1 MSETPNGAVGSLKF
15 NGKLGRSEDASGNKN
30 IQVGDLDI
38 EVQFPTKEVSIGKV
52 ASFSDNNKNITWTLT
67 LNNPGGYATLTDVTD
82 DMFAYAESFTVRPEG
97 AVTLD
102 KDNKKAV
109 INGDYQEYDGQ
120 ITITYVTLAKD
131 VYQLRD
137 ETDKLTNDAYL
148 HVDGEEEPKKKSS
161 QVWFERNNVMATL
174 TKSGTPSYQLADGE
188 RGYIEWTINVNR
200 GYDLSLEGYEVSDKE
215 LANAIAGSITVN
227 GQSASLTD
235 GKIKLGDYSSAVI
248 KYRTPVTKEDLANGD
263 KEFENSAIV
272 EKPKDS
278 PDPDPD
284 NSGGTVKPTY
294 KKELFTVN
302 KWGEEKATD
311 KSKIV
316 WTITI
321 DANVDGNNGTLD
333 GFKVSDE
340 DFSLITNNTT
350 VNITGTK
357 DGAPVD
363 VQLTG
368 SDANRVISGNADY
381 VTITFERPLKDEE
394 DNARKELSD
403 GQTAIASNTVTVED
417 PKGGSK
423 KEEGKAE
430 LHKLSNS
437 LTKSLLSESSK
448 TVEGDYDLSAGKENE
463 ADKILNWEIVIEQYD
478 YFANSE
484 IVDVMITEGSGGR
497 HYISDA
503 QLNAIKVTFQTMDGR
518 TSAALSS
525 GNGFTA
531 TKNTENQFTIAFDK
545 DYCANH
551 GYVRAEVHY
560 STTAETKNVPKGNSA
575 TFKNKANDAIPDT
588 DFTFTRTDPSV
599 VPKHSLELGK
609 NWARAE
615 KQTDKPE
622 IKVQLQR
629 FNGSTWEAYPSGNS
643 GEWKD
648 NNDGTF
654 THKTYNYV
662 TEASTQTLKGT
673 YKFKWNDLPQ
683 YSETDKNNVY
693 KYRIVEL
700 DASGNVIDNNKFN
713 GDYKVTYNTNGIN
726 LNGNSRFDI
735 TNTYIKTQID
745 VEKNWVGDDKE
756 DSERPDVKV
765 KLKKSTDHTNW
776 TETNYTATL
785 NAANGYK
792 YSWENIPGVDEN
804 GNDIYY
810 KVEEEKVPNYTASY
824 SDENNAGI
832 NSGELT
838 IINTYDKMY
847 IAAQK
852 YWDDG
857 TGATTDIPDGI
868 DSIDL
873 ELQWKLKGTGFEP
886 YGEQEHQLKQIGD
899 YQSTTF
905 GNEFDTNVLSSGDKL
920 EFNFIGGQNFSG
932 TINIYS
938 GSVLLHEVNFQMVDY
953 NFIEEYIVPDTN
965 SSEKIKIVVNINE
978 DLTSYFNSK
987 CKIAKKI
994 SSDRTDLTYEWLPV
1008 NQDGVV
1014 AEQHLTKSET
1024 GGFTYRWDG
1033 LDKTTADGKKIV
1045 YRVVEKDVAEGY
1057 KVSYAPSG
1065 EISSNKTVKI
1075 TNKKSDTGSSVKK
1088 AIYPGLTTSSG
1099 NVWDAATDS
1108 EHKDITSITSD
1119 DLKNWPT
1126 RTVNGTE
1133 YYIFKWKLNFE
1144 GAEYVKFEDK
1154 ISDGINPYVDAAYGG
1169 NISDYGDN
1177 NARFDF
1183 VVCNGINTNGIA
1195 SGSWNEWKNAING
1208 TALSDENKTDYD
1220 GYFSFDSSKITQAN
1234 GCAKWE
1240 QFKNI
1245 QWITYCTAVP
1255 KETIDKA
1262 VEADGEYTVTN
1273 EIKLNDEDEFSPATL
1288 EITKSSN
1295 SDVPDDK
1302 SLIKK
1307 GIERN
1312 EFAKTPEAQYVIN
1325 VNPEGKKLT
1334 NGGMIDISDIFETVE
1349 DEWKTYTKDSYGN
1362 KNITGSGTAKGNN
1375 LFDVR
1380 LSGINVYQ
1388 VDDAGNW
1395 IRKLDS
1401 NDYSYLFD
1409 SDKVE
1414 TKNNYTIGEINA
1426 NIAYGST
1433 AEFQFERT
1441 NLPKDLEVTYNISG
1455 GIPGQPVNA
1464 KHFYAPTDISISASS
1479 TYDDDGNA
1487 TVVLK
1492 TNKEFINENLYFTT
1506 DNMEKPTVTVTACT
1520 VDVSKETKLQLSVP
1534 DSMPIQ
1540 IRYTYEFIVN
1550 ENTPGATTADIGKK
1564 LSDLQAEHNITI
1576 KNAASFQTSKGT
1588 ASAEHTKNNF
1598 YVEEASATIE
1608 VDKSPTIKKVDVG
1621 SDAITLSADFY
1632 LAKYDTTTNK
1642 WVYVTKAT
1650 ENKDK
1655 VNTLTFESDETDNG
1669 TVPTGAKLIK
1679 VPKEDGFKV
1688 VLTNDT
1694 LYKLVEVHEPDGYVS
1709 LGYNSNASVKGK
1721 QPYVYYFMY
1730 NGDVTSEILNSINTG
1745 VDADNAVSQKDI
1757 ISVSGTEDIKVKNSN
1772 KFSIKAEKEW
1782 LGMPH
1787 GYEPVSIEVELV
1799 WSYLKSSSIPLE
1811 NNLHELSEMGI
1822 ENSTKTISANS
1833 SGDAFPSVTWDNLP
1847 NGYNRK
1853 PVYYYVR
1860 EKSYTLKSGNETITY
1875 TLDKKSGKYLDK
1887 DGKEGDFE
1895 PLYTGNGLNTGKIKQ
1910 DNKMVSTV
1918 HIKNASN
1925 LVVKK
1930 VWTDSNGEE
1939 ITDNSKIPLNEIKF
1953 NLFGIKEDGKKVELV
1968 HEGTISAPDWQTV
1981 IDTNILKNDLSEDEK
1996 KLSLYERFEIEEVND
2011 INEEVRNIMYGYV
2024 ISDTYNV
2031 VDGSGEITLTNRD
2044 KTPANVNVNVNVNKV
2059 WSDGNENH
2067 TNNSIDVVL
2076 IRSNES
2082 LTPSKL
2088 KELNPD
2094 SLPDGITKV
2103 EKNGTAT
2110 LNSSNDW
2117 KHTWE
2122 DLPYKDDNKNNYYY
2136 VLETTAVE
2144 GYEVSYSHN
2153 GSLSNPVI
2161 TITNSVPGSF
2171 RIEKKWV
2178 NSSGNEITEN
2188 LPDSIT
2194 VEIYQKLE
2202 STDSAVDDTKKI
2214 PDNLKI
2220 YAEGDSITEGVGS
2233 TNSMNYPNQLKGI
2246 LKNVTMTNAGTSG
2259 HKIEEIEESLKY
2271 QGLDSTYD
2279 IVTLIAGT
2287 NNLLN
2292 TDDTMEEMEAKLK
2305 SLIDSIYSKSGNDV
2319 VLFVGN
2325 VPRMTA
2331 LTWPNRSG
2339 KYHKIAWDGAPG
2351 AAELQ
2356 KNWDE
2361 LVSEYNTMVKN
2372 LVETEYKNKD
2382 IYFVDIYTAVGDKTA
2397 DGCHPNDAG
2406 YTAIA
2411 NAFYDA
2417 INKHYLGDT
2426 VTIET
2431 PQDIDTLPSDLGTP
2445 YRTITLPDES
2455 GNWSVNITDLPKQND
2470 NGQNYV
2476 YYVKETNIDGWDV
2489 TYEHNGLIVD
2499 SGKTATITNTKTT
2512 EKTSITVN
2520 KKWVD
2525 ASNKDGNRPD
2535 SIQLELKRS
2544 TNGTDW
2550 NTVDVTQPTP
2560 TYSDNNNTWTY
2571 TYSNLEKYDSND
2583 APYQYKIVEVVPD
2596 EYVVK
2601 YDNDG
2606 IANENGVISLTNT
2619 KSIKVTVNKIWS
2631 DDEAH
2636 INDSINLEVHRST
2649 NKNDVDDSLPL
2660 IMSIKGQKSMQ
2671 VGGTQTLNVNRT
2683 GKITY
2688 SSSKTSIATVNENG
2702 VVTAI
2707 AKGST
2712 IITATCGSEKATIE
2726 ITVTD
2731 KPTVSLE
2738 NNSITMTLGGSTV
2751 KLQPTMSGDNS
2762 TEATYSYSVN
2772 NGVVA
2777 ISNDGTITAM
2787 TAGTAV
2793 ITVTATLNG
2802 ETSTATATVTVGYP
2816 DFSVSDVSIPIG
2828 GRLTIIDPDNHGG
2841 FGYSISGS
2849 EKITLDNKT
2858 ISVASDATTADT
2870 ATITVKRGEITK
2882 TFIVSLEELSS
2893 TFELN
2898 NSDIK
2903 NVTENA
2909 PIEFDVSKSINNVNI
2924 AFSGYSWD
2932 EIHVYFILED
2942 NSKLQVQMGFFDGE
2956 NWAGNIL
2963 RADYPT
2969 DGLTCLI
2976 NDDNQQNNSI
2986 ITQSADFSTTKSIKS
3001 MYFSFNN
3008 NHEMRSL
3015 SYSTSSITCVALFSM
3030 TDSYTYLSAEP
3041 TIITG
3046 KLSEF
3051 NNDGVASLTM
3061 SYNSSTITDGYW
3073 TEILN
3078 LPKYDESGKEYYYWV
3093 VEDEV
3098 SGYTA
3103 SYSFN
3108 GSGDEYFID
3117 ASKTEIGTVTVYN
3130 HKRESDSVTMPST
3143 GGVGT
3148 RRYYII
3154 GMTFMFI
3161 SMFILARRRKK
3172 ST

>member
-1 MSETPNGAVGSLKF
+1 M
-15 NGKLGRSEDASGNKN
+15 
-30 IQVGDLDI
+30 
-38 EVQFPTKEVSIGKV
+38 
-52 ASFSDNNKNITWTLT
+52 
-67 LNNPGGYATLTDVTD
+67 
-82 DMFAYAESFTVRPEG
+82 
-97 AVTLD
+97 
-102 KDNKKAV
+102 
-109 INGDYQEYDGQ
+109 
-120 ITITYVTLAKD
+120 
-131 VYQLRD
+131 
-137 ETDKLTNDAYL
+137 
-148 HVDGEEEPKKKSS
+148 
-161 QVWFERNNVMATL
+161 
-174 TKSGTPSYQLADGE
+174 
-188 RGYIEWTINVNR
+188 
-200 GYDLSLEGYEVSDKE
+200 
-215 LANAIAGSITVN
+215 
-227 GQSASLTD
+227 
-235 GKIKLGDYSSAVI
+235 
-248 KYRTPVTKEDLANGD
+248 
-263 KEFENSAIV
+263 
-272 EKPKDS
+272 
-278 PDPDPD
+278 
-284 NSGGTVKPTY
+284 
-294 KKELFTVN
+294 
-302 KWGEEKATD
+302 
-311 KSKIV
+311 
-316 WTITI
+316 
-321 DANVDGNNGTLD
+321 
-333 GFKVSDE
+333 
-340 DFSLITNNTT
+340 
-350 VNITGTK
+350 
-357 DGAPVD
+357 
-363 VQLTG
+363 
-368 SDANRVISGNADY
+368 
-381 VTITFERPLKDEE
+381 
-394 DNARKELSD
+394 
-403 GQTAIASNTVTVED
+403 
-417 PKGGSK
+417 
-423 KEEGKAE
+423 
-430 LHKLSNS
+430 
-437 LTKSLLSESSK
+437 
-448 TVEGDYDLSAGKENE
+448 
-463 ADKILNWEIVIEQYD
+463 
-478 YFANSE
+478 
-484 IVDVMITEGSGGR
+484 
-497 HYISDA
+497 
-503 QLNAIKVTFQTMDGR
+503 
-518 TSAALSS
+518 
-525 GNGFTA
+525 
-531 TKNTENQFTIAFDK
+531 
-545 DYCANH
+545 
-551 GYVRAEVHY
+551 
-560 STTAETKNVPKGNSA
+560 
-575 TFKNKANDAIPDT
+575 
-588 DFTFTRTDPSV
+588 
-599 VPKHSLELGK
+599 
-609 NWARAE
+609 
-615 KQTDKPE
+615 
-622 IKVQLQR
+622 
-629 FNGSTWEAYPSGNS
+629 
-643 GEWKD
+643 
-648 NNDGTF
+648 
-654 THKTYNYV
+654 
-662 TEASTQTLKGT
+662 
-673 YKFKWNDLPQ
+673 
-683 YSETDKNNVY
+683 
-693 KYRIVEL
+693 
-700 DASGNVIDNNKFN
+700 
-713 GDYKVTYNTNGIN
+713 
-726 LNGNSRFDI
+726 
-735 TNTYIKTQID
+735 
-745 VEKNWVGDDKE
+745 
-756 DSERPDVKV
+756 
-765 KLKKSTDHTNW
+765 
-776 TETNYTATL
+776 
-785 NAANGYK
+785 
-792 YSWENIPGVDEN
+792 
-804 GNDIYY
+804 
-810 KVEEEKVPNYTASY
+810 
-824 SDENNAGI
+824 
-832 NSGELT
+832 
-838 IINTYDKMY
+838 
-847 IAAQK
+847 
-852 YWDDG
+852 
-857 TGATTDIPDGI
+857 
-868 DSIDL
+868 
-873 ELQWKLKGTGFEP
+873 
-886 YGEQEHQLKQIGD
+886 
-899 YQSTTF
+899 
-905 GNEFDTNVLSSGDKL
+905 
-920 EFNFIGGQNFSG
+920 
-932 TINIYS
+932 
-938 GSVLLHEVNFQMVDY
+938 
-953 NFIEEYIVPDTN
+953 
-965 SSEKIKIVVNINE
+965 
-978 DLTSYFNSK
+978 
-987 CKIAKKI
+987 
-994 SSDRTDLTYEWLPV
+994 PV

-1045 YRVVEKDVAEGY
+1045 YRVVEKDVVEGY

-1099 NVWDAATDS
+1099 DVWAPATDS
-1108 EHKDITSITSD
+1108 EHKDITSITAD

-1133 YYIFKWKLNFE
+1133 YYIFKWKLDFGTN
-1144 GAEYVKFEDK
+1144 GINIVKFEDR
-1154 ISDGINPYVDAAYGG
+1154 ISDGINPYVDFANSGLV
-1169 NISDYGDN
+1169 SDYGSN

-1183 VVCNGINTNGIA
+1183 VIGNESGSYGVA
-1195 SGSWNEWKNAING
+1195 SGHWNDWKSAVGNTFLHDGNYG
-1208 TALSDENKTDYD
+1208 SDIDGEN
-1220 GYFSFDSSKITQAN
+1220 
-1234 GCAKWE
+1234 
-1240 QFKNI
+1240 QFKFSLDTSSVQSDYLKKNV

-1262 VEADGEYTVTN
+1262 VEADGKYTVTN

-1295 SDVPDDK
+1295 SDVPDDI

-1307 GIERN
+1307 GISRN
-1312 EFAKTPEAQYVIN
+1312 EYDVTAQAQYVID

-1362 KNITGSGTAKGNN
+1362 KNITGSGTAKGSN

-1380 LSGINVYQ
+1380 LTGINVYQ

-1414 TKNNYTIGEINA
+1414 TKVNYPISEVTVGSLGN
-1426 NIAYGST
+1426 AYG
-1433 AEFQFERT
+1433 FELSRFDY
-1441 NLPKDLEVTYNISG
+1441 PESLEVTYNISG
-1455 GIPGQPVNA
+1455 GIPGQPLNLQCWDDV
-1464 KHFYAPTDISISASS
+1464 TISASS
-1479 TYDDDGNA
+1479 TYDENGDA
-1487 TVVLK
+1487 TVVLQTK
-1492 TNKEFINENLYFTT
+1492 KKLNNSNLFIQVENITN
-1506 DNMEKPTVTVTACT
+1506 PQVTATACT

-1550 ENTPGATTADIGKK
+1550 ENTPGATAADIGKK

-1632 LAKYDTTTNK
+1632 LAKYDTTTKK
-1642 WVYVTKAT
+1642 WVYVTNAT
-1650 ENKDK
+1650 ENKEK
-1655 VNTLTFESDETDNG
+1655 VNTLTFEANETDNG
-1669 TVPTGAKLIK
+1669 TVPTDAKLIK

-1939 ITDNSKIPLNEIKF
+1939 ITDNSKIPLDEIKF

-1968 HEGTISAPDWQTV
+1968 HEGTISAPNWQTV
-1981 IDTNILKNDLSEDEK
+1981 IDANILKNDLSEDEK

-2011 INEEVRNIMYGYV
+2011 INEEVRNIMYNYV

-2044 KTPANVNVNVNVNKV
+2044 KTPANVNVNVNKV

-2067 TNNSIDVVL
+2067 TSNSIDVVL
-2076 IRSNES
+2076 IRSNKS
-2082 LTPSKL
+2082 LTPSEL

-2110 LNSSNDW
+2110 LNSSNNW
-2117 KHTWE
+2117 EHTWE

-2188 LPDSIT
+2188 LPDSIN

-2202 STDSAVDDTKKI
+2202 STQSAVDSDKKI

-2246 LKNVTMTNAGTSG
+2246 LKNVTITNAGTSG

-2339 KYHKIAWDGAPG
+2339 KYHKIEWDGAPG

-2426 VTIET
+2426 ITVET

-2445 YRTITLPDES
+2445 YRTIKLPDES

-2512 EKTSITVN
+2512 EKISITVN

-2560 TYSDNNNTWTY
+2560 TYSDNNTWTY
-2571 TYSNLEKYDSND
+2571 TYSNLEKYDSSD

-2636 INDSINLEVHRST
+2636 INDSINLKVHRST
-2649 NKNDVDDSLPL
+2649 NESDIDYSLPL
-2660 IMSIKGQKSMQ
+2660 IMSITSQNGEVVNLGSEW
-2671 VGGTQTLNVNRT
+2671 TLTANRSAV
-2683 GKITY
+2683 KWY
-2688 SSSKTSIATVNENG
+2688 SSDSNVVEILSNDAASIAMYAMRRANDNSTNVQAYARG
-2702 VVTAI
+2702 VGEAT
-2707 AKGST
+2707 
-2712 IITATCGSEKATIE
+2712 ITAKCGSETATIK

-2731 KPTVSLE
+2731 QAIVASTSSGDTTETTTTSATTTSTTTTTTTTTSTTTTTGSGNNNSFILNGKSDFRAITLDSSKKIQNISVNCEVPSDYVQLIIGGTLNNSYVFGHYLQVVSNISVSASEWDSWFVDTLTLSL
-2738 NNSITMTLGGSTV
+2738 NTDNAVATINSITI
-2751 KLQPTMSGDNS
+2751 
-2762 TEATYSYSVN
+2762 TY
-2772 NGVVA
+2772 A
-2777 ISNDGTITAM
+2777 DGTVQTY
-2787 TAGTAV
+2787 GGV
-2793 ITVTATLNG
+2793 
-2802 ETSTATATVTVGYP
+2802 STQ
-2816 DFSVSDVSIPIG
+2816 
-2828 GRLTIIDPDNHGG
+2828 N
-2841 FGYSISGS
+2841 YSLSF
-2849 EKITLDNKT
+2849 
-2858 ISVASDATTADT
+2858 A
-2870 ATITVKRGEITK
+2870 
-2882 TFIVSLEELSS
+2882 SLEMP
-2893 TFELN
+2893 
-2898 NSDIK
+2898 D
-2903 NVTENA
+2903 
-2909 PIEFDVSKSINNVNI
+2909 
-2924 AFSGYSWD
+2924 
-2932 EIHVYFILED
+2932 
-2942 NSKLQVQMGFFDGE
+2942 
-2956 NWAGNIL
+2956 
-2963 RADYPT
+2963 
-2969 DGLTCLI
+2969 
-2976 NDDNQQNNSI
+2976 
-2986 ITQSADFSTTKSIKS
+2986 
-3001 MYFSFNN
+3001 
-3008 NHEMRSL
+3008 
-3015 SYSTSSITCVALFSM
+3015 
-3030 TDSYTYLSAEP
+3030 YTYLSAEP

-3108 GSGDEYFID
+3108 ASGDEYFID

-3130 HKRESDSVTMPST
+3130 HKRESDSITMPST

-3172 ST
+3172 SI